1 MSLPGKHELPKIIKE
16 VGFDFNWSEEKVWA
30 LDMPVEYMGVAE
42 LEWHLDVPF
51 WWTSGGFYNLT
62 PREVV
67 NNPEKYKEEYERVL
81 KADLK
86 HPLDVMFWRGRWL
99 FLDGLHRFVKAY
111 LAGEKAVKVRKIP
124 QEAIP
129 QISN

>member
-1 MSLPGKHELPKIIKE
+1 MTGKHELPKIIKD
-16 VGFDFNWSEEKVWA
+16 VGFDFDWSEEKVWA
-30 LDMPVEYMGVAE
+30 LQIPTVDMDVAK

-51 WWTSGGFYNLT
+51 WWTNNGFYNLA

-67 NNPEKYKEEYERVL
+67 NNPEKYKGEYERVL
-81 KADLK
+81 NADLK
-86 HPLDVMFWRGRWL
+86 YPLDVMFWRGRWL

-111 LAGEKAVKVRKIP
+111 LQGEKIVKVRKIP

-129 QISN
+129 QIKN

>member
-1 MSLPGKHELPKIIKE
+1 M
-16 VGFDFNWSEEKVWA
+16 D
-30 LDMPVEYMGVAE
+30 VAK

-51 WWTSGGFYNLT
+51 WWTNNGFYNLA

-81 KADLK
+81 NADLK
-86 HPLDVMFWRGRWL
+86 YPLDVMFWRGRWL

-111 LAGEKAVKVRKIP
+111 LQGEKIVKVRKIP

-129 QISN
+129 QIKN